1 MRHGLPVYLWVLHTD
16 SKESEM
22 AETMMN
28 SDNYTC
34 ADFLELN
41 DADLFAKARA
51 FAPFYADWNAKGTC
65 SYHRLLTSACTGRTT
80 IRDRLSGREREFI
93 VLASN
98 NYLGLNNHPEVI
110 EAAQQALAR
119 YGSGM
124 CGSRFLSGTFDLVE
138 ELEAE
143 LADYEHCESAI
154 FFTSGYQ
161 ANVGTISALLR
172 STDTAFIDRLSHA
185 SIVDGCHMSGCT
197 TRAFR
202 HNDIE
207 HLETLLKKTAQKSGK
222 LIVVDG
228 VFSMDGDLAPL
239 PGIVTLAKQYGAR
252 LIVDEA
258 HGTGVVGPTGG
269 GSIEQF
275 GLHGEVDIVMGT
287 CSKTLASTGGFVC
300 ADKAVVDY
308 IRYYGRS
315 YMFSASATPAV
326 VAGVLAALRVMRR
339 EPQIREKL
347 WENIR
352 YFHAGLRKC
361 GLKPFPDPPD
371 SAIITVEVGDD
382 KTVRDM
388 SKRIYEEGL
397 FVSAVQYPAVSRNH
411 GKLRISLSSLL
422 STEDL
427 DVALEVI
434 ARVGSEFDVLGKSEL

>member
-1 MRHGLPVYLWVLHTD
+1 MI
-16 SKESEM
+16 
-22 AETMMN
+22 N
-28 SDNYTC
+28 SDDYTC
-34 ADFLELN
+34 ADFLELS
-41 DADLFAKARA
+41 DADVFAKARA
-51 FAPFYADWNAKGTC
+51 FEPFYSDWNAKGTC
-65 SYHRLLTSACTGRTT
+65 SYHRLLTTGCTGRTT
-80 IRDRLSGREREFI
+80 IRDRLTGREREFI

-98 NYLGLNNHPEVI
+98 NYLGLNHHPEVVDAARQAI
-110 EAAQQALAR
+110 EK

-124 CGSRFLSGTFDLVE
+124 CGSRFLSGTYDLVE

-143 LADYEHCESAI
+143 LANYEQSEAAV

-172 STDTAFIDRLSHA
+172 SGDIAFIDRLSHA
-185 SIVDGCHMSGCT
+185 SIVDGCRMSGCKI
-197 TRAFR
+197 RAFK
-202 HNDIE
+202 HNNVE
-207 HLETLLKKTAQKSGK
+207 HLATLLDKADEKAGK

-239 PGIVTLAKQYGAR
+239 PGIVALAQQYGAR

-269 GSIEQF
+269 GSVEHF
-275 GLHGEVDIVMGT
+275 GLHGEIDIVLGT

-347 WENIR
+347 WDNIR
-352 YFHAGLRKC
+352 YFHAGLQKC
-361 GLKPFPDPPD
+361 GLKPFPNPPD
-371 SAIITVEVGDD
+371 SAIVTVEVGDD

-388 SKRIYEEGL
+388 SKRIYEEGI
-397 FVSAVQYPAVSRNH
+397 FVSAVQYPAVSKNH
-411 GKLRISLSSLL
+411 GKLRLSLSSLL
-422 STEDL
+422 SIEDL
-427 DVALEVI
+427 DKALDVI
-434 ARVGSEFDVLGKSEL
+434 ARVGDEFDVLGKGE